1 MQCVFVHFLEE
12 MEDSEKAFRNY
23 LTFKKNRQKYCQKIC
38 IPKKTLTKKA
48 FFFHLREPQH
58 MDSKAPLSPL
68 GGSQLLNLSRSQNST

>member
-23 LTFKKNRQKYCQKIC
+23 LTFKKKSSQILSKNMYS
-38 IPKKTLTKKA
+38 KKTLTKKA
-48 FFFHLREPQH
+48 FFFHPREPQH